1 MTVKKHLPLIF
12 FRKISNCAM
21 IKQIFRI
28 PLIIFFSLSC
38 SGFLQAQY
46 EQEYSSSD
54 ILHELQ
60 KLKNTA
66 RVLYIAAHPDDENT
80 RLISYLANGRKFET
94 AYLSLTRGDGGQN
107 VIGPE
112 LSEAL
117 GLIRTQELL
126 AARRTDGGNQ
136 FFTRANDFGY
146 SKHPNETF
154 KKWDKQA
161 VLSDVVWVVR
171 NFQPDIIITRFNET
185 PGTTHGHHTASA
197 ILARE
202 AFTKAADPKAFPE
215 QLQYVSPWQTKKLY
229 WNTSSWFFN
238 NSKEFSEEKYTTVN
252 VGEYNPVLGASYT
265 EIAAKSRSQ
274 HKSQAFGS
282 SGQRGQEIEYLEQW
296 EGSPQNSALFEGIN
310 TGWDN
315 YKNGEQIASLINEL
329 IKNFDP
335 LQPSGIIPELI
346 RLKKLLATLPKGAV
360 KDNNLQQVDQLI
372 LQCSGFYHLLYS
384 PQNYASPGD
393 SLLINLEIVN
403 RSEVNLKLEKIEIP
417 QVSFQ
422 QSYDSHLINDVVFTD
437 KLTIQL
443 ESDHSYSNPYW
454 LNEQEVNGLYNVDD
468 QLKIGQAENKP
479 SINAKLTFSINGE
492 KIELSSPLVHK
503 SNDRIKGE
511 VIQPFYILPEAS
523 ISFSDK
529 VVIFTEKNQVKEIV
543 VGIKALNENVS
554 GSLSLDIPKGWEI
567 VNKEKMQ
574 FTGLS
579 KDQTRNFTVKVK
591 SGVKTGNFSLKA
603 SILLNRGNV
612 INKNLQRIAYDHI
625 PDQVIIREANSTLVL
640 ADVKINGRIIGYIE
654 GAGDAVDEALKTM
667 GYEVENIDIAKAS
680 VAELAKY
687 DAIVAG
693 IRAYN
698 TNEALQN
705 NFSKL
710 LEYTKAGGTYV
721 VQYNTSY
728 SLPDKEFWP
737 YPMNISRN
745 RITVEEAELKFLAP
759 EHQVLNYPNKIT
771 SADFDGWV
779 QERGLYFPGSWDAK
793 YEAILSGADPGDD
806 TYKGALLVAKYGSG
820 KFVYTGISFFRE
832 LPAGVSGAY
841 RLFANLVAPMEVK

>member
-1 MTVKKHLPLIF
+1 
-12 FRKISNCAM
+12 M
-21 IKQIFRI
+21 IKQFLRI
-28 PLIIFFSLSC
+28 PFFLFFYLSCTSLSN
-38 SGFLQAQY
+38 AQY
-46 EQEYSSSD
+46 KQEYSSSD

-60 KLKNTA
+60 KLQNTA
-66 RVLYIAAHPDDENT
+66 RVLYVAAHPDDENT
-80 RLISYLANGRKFET
+80 RLISYLANGKKFET

-126 AARRTDGGNQ
+126 TARRTDGGNQ

-146 SKHPNETF
+146 SKHPDETF
-154 KKWDKQA
+154 NKWDKQA
-161 VLSDVVWVVR
+161 VLSDVVWVIR
-171 NFQPDIIITRFNET
+171 NFQPDVIITRFNET

-215 QLQYVSPWQTKKLY
+215 QLQYVSPWKTQKLY

-238 NSKEFSEEKYTTVN
+238 SSKEFSEDKYSTVN
-252 VGEYNPVLGASYT
+252 VGEYNPVLGSSYT

-296 EGSPQNSALFEGIN
+296 EGSPQNSDLFEGIA
-310 TGWDN
+310 TGWSE
-315 YKNGEQIASLINEL
+315 YKNGDQITSLVSKA
-329 IKNFDP
+329 IKNFIP
-335 LQPSGIIPELI
+335 LQPSRTIPELI
-346 RLKKLLATLPKGAV
+346 QLKNLLQNLPEGAV
-360 KDNNLQQVDQLI
+360 KRNKLEQVDQLI

-384 PQNYASPGD
+384 SNNYASPGD
-393 SLLINLEIVN
+393 SLLVNLEIVN
-403 RSEVNLKLEKIEIP
+403 RSDVNLKLENIEIP

-422 QSYDSHLINDVVFTD
+422 KNYSSQLLNDAVLNDKINIKVN
-437 KLTIQL
+437 
-443 ESDHSYSNPYW
+443 SDHLYSNPYW
-454 LNEQEVNGLYNVDD
+454 LNEQSVNGLYKVDD

-479 SINAKLTFSINGE
+479 SIFAKLTVSIDGE
-492 KIELSSPLVHK
+492 KIEVNSPLVHK

-511 VIQPFYILPEAS
+511 IIQPFYILPEAS
-523 ISFSDK
+523 ISFSDE
-529 VVIFTEKNQVKEIV
+529 VFIFTEKNQTKEI
-543 VGIKALNENVS
+543 GISVKALNDNIS
-554 GSLSLDIPKGWEI
+554 GSLVIEIPAGWEI
-567 VNKEKMQ
+567 INKKKMQ
-574 FTGLS
+574 FTALS
-579 KDQTRNFTVKVK
+579 KDQTRNFNVQVK
-591 SGVKTGNFSLKA
+591 SGGKTGNFSIQA
-603 SILLNRGNV
+603 SILLDEGNS
-612 INKNLQRIAYDHI
+612 INKKVQKIAYDHI
-625 PDQVIIREANSTLVL
+625 PDQVIIREAKSNLVL
-640 ADVKINGRIIGYIE
+640 ADVKIKGGLIGYIE

-680 VAELAKY
+680 VTELGKY

-705 NFSKL
+705 NYSKV

-737 YPMNISRN
+737 YPMSISRN
-745 RITVEEAELKFLAP
+745 RITVEEAEIEFLEP

-771 SADFDGWV
+771 SADFEGWV
-779 QERGLYFPGSWDAK
+779 QERGLYFPDNWDAQ
-793 YEAILSGADPGDD
+793 YQAILSGADPGDN
-806 TYKGALLVAKYGSG
+806 TYKGALLVANYGNG

-832 LPAGVSGAY
+832 LPAGVSGAF
-841 RLFANLVAPMEVK
+841 RLFANLVAPTNVK